1 MSHAVKRGGE
11 SVTGRD
17 GRKRGGE
24 KRGEKGK
31 EVRERG
37 FGDVEEVGPTRVVV
51 GGGSGGE
58 EAVEPALLWLLLWW
72 WWRW

>member
-1 MSHAVKRGGE
+1 MSHAVKRGSK

-24 KRGEKGK
+24 KGGEKGK
-31 EVRERG
+31 EERERG

-58 EAVEPALLWLLLWW
+58 EAVEPALLLLLR